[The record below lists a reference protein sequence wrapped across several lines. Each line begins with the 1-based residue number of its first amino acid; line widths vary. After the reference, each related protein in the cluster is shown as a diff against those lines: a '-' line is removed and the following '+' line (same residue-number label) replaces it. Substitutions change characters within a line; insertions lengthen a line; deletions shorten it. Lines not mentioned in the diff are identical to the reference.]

1 MEMTLSQQYL
11 NTKQVHPELSSRDL
25 AQRLNISEAEL
36 AYVRVGEDA
45 ERLDI
50 SATTLLTE
58 LETVGVTCSVT
69 SNPHAVHQ
77 QMGEYR
83 NLRLHGHLGLLLNP
97 RALDLR
103 LFFRHWNT
111 VFSLRETTAQGEQ
124 LSIQCFDFQ
133 GNAIHQI
140 YCTTETNQAAWQA
153 LIAKYRMTDNPRLEL
168 KHIDEQPNA
177 GSAIDG
183 SIIDTEWRKMNDIHQ
198 FFMLLKRHNI
208 SRQQAFRAVGDDLAY
223 QVDNQAV
230 IHILKAA
237 QAGLNEIML
246 FVGNSGCMQI
256 FTGAIDKFSAPE
268 EEQLAG
274 GQWVNVSN
282 PRFDLQLNQQAIAES
297 WVTRKPTKDG
307 FVSSLELLDEHGK
320 HILQI
325 FGQRSE
331 GQPEQTQWH
340 QQLAELTPIGVP
352 HE

>member
-1 MEMTLSQQYL
+1 MEMTLPQQYI
-11 NTKQVHPELSSRDL
+11 NTKQAHPELTSRDF

-36 AYVRVGEDA
+36 AYARVGEDA

-50 SATTLLTE
+50 SAPLLLTE
-58 LETVGVTCSVT
+58 LATVGVTCSVT

-83 NLRLHGHLGLLLNP
+83 NLRQHGHLGLLLNP

-103 LFFRHWNT
+103 LFFRHWSS

-140 YCTTETNQAAWQA
+140 YCTTETNQVAWQA
-153 LIAKYRMTDNPRLEL
+153 LVAKYRMSDNPALEL
-168 KHIDEQPNA
+168 TPVGEQPNNE
-177 GSAIDG
+177 SAIDG

-208 SRQQAFRAVGDDLAY
+208 SRQQAFRAVDDDLAY

-237 QAGLNEIML
+237 QAGQNEIML
-246 FVGNSGCMQI
+246 FVGNNGCMQI
-256 FTGAIDKFSAPE
+256 FTGTIEQFATSA
-268 EEQLAG
+268 EQQSSES
-274 GQWVNVSN
+274 QWVNVSH
-282 PRFDLQLNQQAIAES
+282 PRFNLQLNQQAIAES

-340 QQLAELTPIGVP
+340 QQLAELPPIERAV
-352 HE
+352 

>member
-1 MEMTLSQQYL
+1 MEMTLPQQYL
-11 NTKQVHPELSSRDL
+11 NAKQAHPELSSRNL

-50 SATTLLTE
+50 SATLLLTE
-58 LETVGVTCSVT
+58 LETVGVTSSVT

-83 NLRLHGHLGLLLNP
+83 NLRLHGHLGLILNP

-103 LFFRHWNT
+103 LFFRHWST

-133 GNAIHQI
+133 GNAIHKI
-140 YCTTETNQAAWQA
+140 YCTKETNQVAWQA
-153 LIAKYRMTDNPRLEL
+153 LVAKYRMTTNPPLEL
-168 KHIDEQPNA
+168 TPAEEQLNSE
-177 GSAIDG
+177 SAIDG
-183 SIIDTEWRKMNDIHQ
+183 TIIDTEWRKMNDIHQ

-230 IHILKAA
+230 IHIFNAA
-237 QAGLNEIML
+237 LAGQNEIML
-246 FVGNSGCMQI
+246 FVGNNGCMQI
-256 FTGAIDKFSAPE
+256 FTGTIEQFATSADHQPAE
-268 EEQLAG
+268 S
-274 GQWVNVSN
+274 QWVNVSH
-282 PRFDLQLNQQAIAES
+282 PRFNLQLNQQAIAES

-307 FVSSLELLDEHGK
+307 LVSSLELLDEHGK

-331 GQPEQTQWH
+331 GQPEQSQWH
-340 QQLAELTPIGVP
+340 QQLAELPPIERVV
-352 HE
+352 

>member
-1 MEMTLSQQYL
+1 
-11 NTKQVHPELSSRDL
+11 
-25 AQRLNISEAEL
+25 
-36 AYVRVGEDA
+36 
-45 ERLDI
+45 
-50 SATTLLTE
+50 
-58 LETVGVTCSVT
+58 
-69 SNPHAVHQ
+69 
-77 QMGEYR
+77 
-83 NLRLHGHLGLLLNP
+83 
-97 RALDLR
+97 
-103 LFFRHWNT
+103 
-111 VFSLRETTAQGEQ
+111 
-124 LSIQCFDFQ
+124 
-133 GNAIHQI
+133 
-140 YCTTETNQAAWQA
+140 
-153 LIAKYRMTDNPRLEL
+153 
-168 KHIDEQPNA
+168 
-177 GSAIDG
+177 
-183 SIIDTEWRKMNDIHQ
+183 
-198 FFMLLKRHNI
+198 MLLKRHNI

>member
-1 MEMTLSQQYL
+1 MEMTLSQRYL
-11 NTKQVHPELSSRDL
+11 NTKQTRPELSSRDL
-25 AQRLNISEAEL
+25 AQKLNISEAEL
-36 AYVRVGEDA
+36 TYARVGDDA

-50 SATTLLTE
+50 SASVLLAE
-58 LETVGVTCSVT
+58 LEHVGVTCSVT

-77 QMGEYR
+77 IMGEYQ
-83 NLRLHGHLGLLLNP
+83 NLRLHGHLGLILNP

-103 LFFRHWNT
+103 LFFRHWNA

-140 YCTTETNQAAWQA
+140 YCTEKTNQEAWQA
-153 LIAKYRMTDNPRLEL
+153 LVAKYRTANNSPLTIEPANEAPTTQSSIDNT
-168 KHIDEQPNA
+168 IINA
-177 GSAIDG
+177 
-183 SIIDTEWRKMNDIHQ
+183 EWRKLTDIHQ

-230 IHILKAA
+230 IQILKAA
-237 QAGLNEIML
+237 QADLNEIML

-256 FTGAIDKFSAPE
+256 FTGAI
-268 EEQLAG
+268 EQLSALEENQSAD

-282 PRFDLQLNQQAIAES
+282 PRFDLQLNQQAITES

-331 GQPEQTQWH
+331 GQPEQNQWH
-340 QQLAELTPIGVP
+340 QQLAELPPIGVS

>member
-1 MEMTLSQQYL
+1 MEITLSQQYL
-11 NTKQVHPELSSRDL
+11 NARQAHPELASQDL

-36 AYVRVGEDA
+36 AYARVGEDA

-50 SATTLLTE
+50 SAALLLTE
-58 LETVGVTCSVT
+58 LESVGVTCSVT
-69 SNPHAVHQ
+69 ANPHAVHQ

-103 LFFRHWNT
+103 LFLRHWST

-140 YCTTETNQAAWQA
+140 YCTHETNQIAWQI
-153 LIAKYRMTDNPRLEL
+153 LVAKYRMTDNPPLEL
-168 KHIDEQPNA
+168 KLIDHPRHTE
-177 GSAIDG
+177 SAVNG
-183 SIIDTEWRKMNDIHQ
+183 AIIDAEWRKMNDIHQ

-208 SRQQAFRAVGDDLAY
+208 SRQQAFRAVGADLAY

-237 QAGLNEIML
+237 QAGQNEIML

-256 FTGAIDKFSAPE
+256 FTGII
-268 EEQLAG
+268 EQVAASPKNQSTDDL
-274 GQWVNVSN
+274 WVNVSN
-282 PRFDLQLNQQAIAES
+282 PRFDLQLNQQAITES

-331 GQPEQTQWH
+331 GQQEQNQWH
-340 QQLAELTPIGVP
+340 QQLAELPPIGAAI
-352 HE
+352 

>member
-1 MEMTLSQQYL
+1 MEMTLPQQYL
-11 NTKQVHPELSSRDL
+11 NVKQAHPELSSRNL

-50 SATTLLTE
+50 SAPLLLTE
-58 LETVGVTCSVT
+58 LETVGVTSSVT

-103 LFFRHWNT
+103 LFFRHWST

-133 GNAIHQI
+133 GNAIHKI
-140 YCTTETNQAAWQA
+140 YCTKETNQVAWQA
-153 LIAKYRMTDNPRLEL
+153 LVAKYRMTTNPPLEL
-168 KHIDEQPNA
+168 TPAEEQLNSE
-177 GSAIDG
+177 SAIDG
-183 SIIDTEWRKMNDIHQ
+183 TIIDTEWRKMNDIHQ

-230 IHILKAA
+230 IRIFNAA
-237 QAGLNEIML
+237 LAGQNEIML
-246 FVGNSGCMQI
+246 FVGNNGCMQI
-256 FTGAIDKFSAPE
+256 FTGTIEQFATSADDQPAE
-268 EEQLAG
+268 S
-274 GQWVNVSN
+274 QWVNVSH
-282 PRFDLQLNQQAIAES
+282 PRFNLQLNQQAIAES

-331 GQPEQTQWH
+331 GQPEQSQWH
-340 QQLAELTPIGVP
+340 QQLAELPPIERVV
-352 HE
+352 

>member
-1 MEMTLSQQYL
+1 MEMTLYQQYL
-11 NTKQVHPELSSRDL
+11 NTKHTHSELSSRDL

-36 AYVRVGEDA
+36 MYARVGEDA
-45 ERLDI
+45 ERLNI
-50 SATTLLTE
+50 NATLLLSE
-58 LETVGVTCSVT
+58 LETVGVTRSVT

-77 QMGEYR
+77 LVGEYK
-83 NLRLHGHLGLLLNP
+83 NLRLHGHLGLILNP

-111 VFSLRETTAQGEQ
+111 IFSLRETTAQGEQ

-140 YCTTETNQAAWQA
+140 YCTKETNQAAWQT

-168 KHIDEQPNA
+168 QHVDVQPNVEP
-177 GSAIDG
+177 AING
-183 SIIDTEWRKMNDIHQ
+183 SIIDAEWRKMNDIHQ

-237 QAGLNEIML
+237 QARLNEIML

-256 FTGAIDKFSAPE
+256 FTGAIEQCSALAE
-268 EEQLAG
+268 HQLAG

-282 PRFDLQLNQQAIAES
+282 SRFDLQLNQQAIAES
-297 WVTRKPTKDG
+297 WVTRKPTQDG
-307 FVSSLELLDEHGK
+307 FVTSLELLDECGK
-320 HILQI
+320 HIVQI

-331 GQPEQTQWH
+331 GQPEQNQWH
-340 QQLAELTPIGVP
+340 QQLTELPPIGSP

>member
-11 NTKQVHPELSSRDL
+11 NTKQAHPELSSRDL

-36 AYVRVGEDA
+36 AYARVGEDA

-50 SATTLLTE
+50 DAPLLLTE
-58 LETVGVTCSVT
+58 LENIGVTCSVT
-69 SNPHAVHQ
+69 SNPYAIHQ
-77 QMGEYR
+77 LVGEYKH
-83 NLRLHGHLGLLLNP
+83 LRLHGHLGLLLNP

-103 LFFRHWNT
+103 LFFRHWSS
-111 VFSLRETTAQGEQ
+111 VFSLRDTTAQGEQ

-140 YCTTETNQAAWQA
+140 YCTKQTNQAAWQA
-153 LIAKYRMTDNPRLEL
+153 LIAKYRMTDNPPLEL
-168 KHIDEQPNA
+168 VSVDEQPNTE
-177 GSAIDG
+177 SAIDG
-183 SIIDTEWRKMNDIHQ
+183 AIIDAEWRKMNDIHQ

-223 QVDNQAV
+223 QVDNHAV

-237 QAGLNEIML
+237 QASQNEIML
-246 FVGNSGCMQI
+246 FVGNNGCMQI
-256 FTGAIDKFSAPE
+256 FTGTI
-268 EEQLAG
+268 EQFETSVEHQSVDT
-274 GQWVNVSN
+274 QWINVSS
-282 PRFDLQLNQQAIAES
+282 PRFNLQLNQQAIAES

-331 GQPEQTQWH
+331 GQPEQNQWH
-340 QQLAELTPIGVP
+340 QQLAELIPIERTV
-352 HE
+352 